1 MMKSVRVAVVAISQK
16 REKEKGWL
24 KLATL
29 DGRSWSD
36 MGAHFD
42 KEEFGELFC
51 EDGAGLYEIDFQNVA
66 GFGENSKYEVVR
78 ARCLGTFAEL
88 IEMAEGSR

>member
-1 MMKSVRVAVVAISQK
+1 MKSVKVAVVAISQK
-16 REKEKGWL
+16 KEKGWL

-51 EDGAGLYEIDFQNVA
+51 EDGAGLYEIEFQNVA
-66 GFGENSKYEVVR
+66 NFGENSKYEVVR
-78 ARCLGTFAEL
+78 AKCLGTFAEL

>member
-1 MMKSVRVAVVAISQK
+1 MKSVKVAVVAISQK
-16 REKEKGWL
+16 KEKGWI

-29 DGRSWSD
+29 DGKSWND

-42 KEEFGELFC
+42 KEEFGELFF
-51 EDGAGLYEIDFQNVA
+51 EDGAGLYEIEFQNVA
-66 GFGENSKYEVVR
+66 NFGENSKYEVVR
-78 ARCLGTFAEL
+78 AKCLGTFAEL